1 MLIFRTLKFYWA
13 HLWRF
18 IIVYFIAS
26 FLLSHFFTEYVE
38 TTVYSEEINPLI
50 LMPIILD
57 ILVVQRLCL
66 HDKIRR
72 KLLQL
77 RRGELSPMRL
87 WWAWRWRWTSML
99 RIFFFTANNFIL
111 IGGIDNTPI
120 QLILLSSLSIFV
132 MILTC
137 LISLYVS
144 LNKLL
149 PDTIDRKGYGIT

>member
-18 IIVYFIAS
+18 IIVYLITS
-26 FLLSHFFTEYVE
+26 ILLSYFFKDFVE

-57 ILVVQRLCL
+57 ILVVQRLCF
-66 HDKIRR
+66 HDKIRH

-77 RRGELSPMRL
+77 KRGELNPLGL
-87 WWAWRWRWTSML
+87 WWAWRWRWTTML
-99 RIFFFTANNFIL
+99 LIFFFTANNIIL
-111 IGGIDNTPI
+111 IGGTSNNTL
-120 QLILLSSLSIFV
+120 QLMLLGLLSLIVIIS
-132 MILTC
+132 TC

-144 LNKLL
+144 LNKLV
-149 PDTIDRKGYGIT
+149 PNINDVKVSGMT